1 MKLLAVAVC
10 LVSLGVPALATA
22 QYSTG
27 PDFPLPAIR
36 SEPISEVFN
45 AQWFNYLANVN
56 DADKELNHDL
66 RRASDREDIA
76 DAWEEYA
83 VELVDADK
91 DYVKAMRKRGYRVGR
106 VSVLASRN

>member
-1 MKLLAVAVC
+1 MKSFTAAVC
-10 LVSLGVPALATA
+10 LVALAVPALAGA

-27 PDFPLPAIR
+27 PDFPLPAMR
-36 SEPISEVFN
+36 TEPI
-45 AQWFNYLANVN
+45 AQVYNKHWFNYLANVN
-56 DADKELNHDL
+56 EADKELNSDL

-91 DYVKAMRKRGYRVGR
+91 DYVKVMRKHGYRVGR
-106 VSVLASRN
+106 VSVLASR